1 MLIRIVRA
9 TVAAV
14 VGQAPRAVDPGEVV
28 EVERMVALQLIQLG
42 KAVSVTPTT
51 PVGGIVQTPEDALT
65 EIEIRPETPKRSK
78 RR

>member
-28 EVERMVALQLIQLG
+28 EVEMMVGLQLVQLG
-42 KAVSVTPTT
+42 KAVAVLPTT
-51 PVGGIVQTPEDALT
+51 PTGGIIVTPEDALT
-65 EIEIRPETPKRSK
+65 DMEIRPEPKRSK